1 MRGACSGSGFEVSG
15 AASRCA
21 FGCAFECSV
30 VEHLPPRTAAP
41 DALICRKPLSHNV
54 ASFGCGEG
62 VFCRVVGES
71 VRGGKCSSELNGVRV
86 DGVKGGAGGG
96 V

>member
-1 MRGACSGSGFEVSG
+1 MGWGFEVPG

-21 FGCAFECSV
+21 FGCAFRCSV

-41 DALICRKPLSHNV
+41 DALICRKPLPHHV

-71 VRGGKCSSELNGVRV
+71 VRGGRCSSELNGVRV
-86 DGVKGGAGGG
+86 WMV
-96 V
+96 